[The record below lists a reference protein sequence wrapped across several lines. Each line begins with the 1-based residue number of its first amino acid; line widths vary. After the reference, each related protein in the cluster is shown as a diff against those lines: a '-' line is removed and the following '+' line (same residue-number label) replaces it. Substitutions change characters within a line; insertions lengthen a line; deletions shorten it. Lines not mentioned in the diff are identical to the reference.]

1 NFVFKKNY
9 IKEIMRKAVKEND
22 DGIPINE
29 FFKKFTI
36 LDAMN
41 TTCKAWNEVSTE
53 TIAKSWHNLIE
64 NSIWGTNDQ
73 NSEKENSLL
82 QDHTFQ
88 ELNDYVG
95 YTLEDIQ
102 DLIREPLEGAP
113 DSWE

>member
-1 NFVFKKNY
+1 MKWHKIIVSR
-9 IKEIMRKAVKEND
+9 IEES
-22 DGIPINE
+22 
-29 FFKKFTI
+29 KKFTI

-41 TTCKAWNEVSTE
+41 ATCKAWNEVSTE

-64 NSIWGTNDQ
+64 NSIWETNDQ

-88 ELNDYVG
+88 ELNDCVG

-102 DLIREPLEGAP
+102 DLIREPVEGAH
-113 DSWE
+113 DS